1 MNSTKQ
7 NPVARILTITILL
20 IWTAAVLYPLI
31 WTLLGALKDNQQFL
45 LKKPWALPEFPLL
58 WSNFSYVWDKYGF
71 SGYFINSTVVTAA
84 STFLSILLA
93 ATTAY
98 ILARFASGVSRVL
111 YYLYLS
117 AMMIPMILGLVP
129 LFFLLNDLGLI
140 NKLPGLIIVYTASV
154 LPFGIFVLVGFFK
167 TLPKEL
173 EEAASIDGAGHYKT
187 FFAVMLPLARSGLI
201 AVGIMNALTIWN
213 EYIMGT
219 VFINDPSKYTLPV
232 GIAVMQAEMQYRT
245 EWGPLFAGLL
255 LSMIPVIVLYI
266 VFQRQIA
273 EGVTAGA
280 VK

>member
-1 MNSTKQ
+1 MNKLNH
-7 NPVARILTITILL
+7 NPLTRILTNSILL
-20 IWTAAVLYPLI
+20 LWTAAVLYPLV
-31 WTLLGALKDNQQFL
+31 WTLLGALKDNQQFM

-58 WSNFSYVWDKYGF
+58 WSNFSYVWSKYGF
-71 SGYFINSTVVTAA
+71 SGYFINSTIVTIA
-84 STFLSILLA
+84 STVLSILLA

-98 ILARFASGVSRVL
+98 ILARFANRMSQVL
-111 YYLYLS
+111 YYIYLS

-140 NKLPGLIIVYTASV
+140 NTLIGLIIVYTAST

-173 EEAASIDGAGHYKT
+173 EEAAAIDGAGHYKT
-187 FFAVMLPLARSGLI
+187 FFTVMLPLAKSGMI
-201 AVGIMNALTIWN
+201 AVGIMNALTNWN

-219 VFINDPSKYTLPV
+219 VFINDPTKYTLPV
-232 GIAVMQAEMQYRT
+232 GIAVMQVEMQYRT

-255 LSMIPVIVLYI
+255 LSMVPVIAVYI
-266 VFQRQIA
+266 IFQRQIA